1 MANLI
6 NLTINDTGFLGLPSG
21 TTDQR
26 PGSPATGYVR
36 FNTTLGIIEYYNGSY
51 WIDQTSG
58 KVAEGTTITSGLQLH
73 LDAGKTTSYRGG
85 KMWYDISGK
94 GHHGIFYNSPTYS
107 SIDGNG
113 SIAFNGSTQYMT
125 SNIKNTTLDGDPNFT
140 VDFFVKRT
148 TDFNVGAFWGI
159 GGTGQGNSISGWT
172 PTTNR
177 IHIDVYDSTRLDSA
191 TDYPLNTYVHVAW
204 VKSGT
209 SISTS
214 TVKCYVN
221 GVEKGL
227 TLTRSQTSGPQ
238 YNTSTSGVGVT
249 LGRIVSNADGYY
261 APITMGVFRIYNTA
275 LSASE
280 ILQNYNAQK
289 YRFGL

>member
-36 FNTTLGIIEYYNGSY
+36 FNTTLGIIEYYNGSF
-51 WIDQTSG
+51 WIDQTTG
-58 KVAEGTTITSGLQLH
+58 RVTEGSVVTSNLQLH
-73 LDAGKTTSYRGG
+73 LDAGKSLSYRGG
-85 KMWYDISGK
+85 NMWYDLSGK
-94 GHHGIFYNSPTYS
+94 GHHGILYNSPTYS
-107 SIDGNG
+107 ATDGNG
-113 SIAFNGSTQYMT
+113 SIQFNGSTHYML

-140 VDFFVKRT
+140 VDFFAKRT
-148 TDFNVGAFWGI
+148 ADFASSGFWGI
-159 GGTGQGNSISGWT
+159 GGTGQGNAISGWT

-221 GVEKGL
+221 GVEKSL
-227 TLTRSQTSGPQ
+227 TLTRSQTTGPQ
-238 YNTSTSGVGVT
+238 YNTSTSGVGVV
-249 LGRIVSNADGYY
+249 LGRINANANIFH
-261 APITMGVFRIYNTA
+261 APITMGVFRVYNVA

-280 ILQNYNAQK
+280 VLQNYNAQK